1 MPPTRWLGASL
12 VVFGRLPAT
21 GPIGDRAVAAG
32 YPDRTCRR
40 SSRSE
45 ERSVWLNACAWL
57 RRRTLDAMV
66 TPVSTFD
73 EAVMRLRPKVV
84 AVRALGVERLAMF
97 GSVVRG
103 EARPDSDADVLV
115 RFAEG
120 SKTYERFLD
129 LAELLEDVLGRPV
142 ELVTVESLSPILGPK
157 ILAEARDVVR
167 AP

>member
-1 MPPTRWLGASL
+1 MT
-12 VVFGRLPAT
+12 
-21 GPIGDRAVAAG
+21 
-32 YPDRTCRR
+32 
-40 SSRSE
+40 
-45 ERSVWLNACAWL
+45 
-57 RRRTLDAMV
+57 

-73 EAVMRLRPKVV
+73 EAVVRLRPKAV
-84 AVRALGVERLAMF
+84 AMRELGVERLAMF

-103 EARPDSDADVLV
+103 EPRPDSDADVLV

-129 LAELLEDVLGRPV
+129 LAELLEEVLGRPV

-167 AP
+167 AA

>member
-1 MPPTRWLGASL
+1 MA
-12 VVFGRLPAT
+12 
-21 GPIGDRAVAAG
+21 
-32 YPDRTCRR
+32 
-40 SSRSE
+40 
-45 ERSVWLNACAWL
+45 
-57 RRRTLDAMV
+57 

-73 EAVMRLRPKVV
+73 EAVVRLRPKVV

-103 EARPDSDADVLV
+103 DARPDSDADVLV